1 MCFIPNEGY
10 GDGSVHCPG
19 TKMGEESCEVAEQ
32 QELRENDIT
41 KERGMTNSDIKK
53 GAMIEALEQSLG
65 VVTTACKVVGISR
78 ETHYRWLKEDDE
90 YKEKVESLV
99 DVALDFAESQ
109 LHKQIRDG
117 NSTAT
122 IFFLKTKGKNR
133 GYIERQEIH
142 NTGDNLFNIQI
153 LGEGTENE

>member
-1 MCFIPNEGY
+1 
-10 GDGSVHCPG
+10 
-19 TKMGEESCEVAEQ
+19 
-32 QELRENDIT
+32 
-41 KERGMTNSDIKK
+41 MTNSDIKK

-65 VVTTACKVVGISR
+65 VVTTACKIVGISR

-90 YKEKVESLV
+90 YKEKVEGLI